1 MITDPSAYASF
12 KRQTLAD
19 QALDLEEKYRI
30 LEALYQEARRLGSF
44 TERDLSLGLEDDVRL
59 AAALNA
65 NVSDAP
71 R

>member
-12 KRQTLAD
+12 KARSLAD
-19 QALDLEEKYRI
+19 QDLDLDEKYRI

-44 TERDLSLGLEDDVRL
+44 GKRDLLLGLQDDIRL

-65 NVSDAP
+65 NVSDAS